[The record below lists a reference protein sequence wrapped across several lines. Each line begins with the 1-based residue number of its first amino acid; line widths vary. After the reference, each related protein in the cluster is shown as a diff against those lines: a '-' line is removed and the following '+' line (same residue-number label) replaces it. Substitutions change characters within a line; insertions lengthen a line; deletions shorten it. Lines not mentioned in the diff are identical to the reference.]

1 MNKSKLHSVLAA
13 GALGDAVG
21 YAVEF
26 DSWARIQQDW
36 GPQGLARWPL
46 HPKTGTMA
54 ASDDTQMTLFA
65 MEAIGSVL
73 TLRGPLATESE
84 LLVASRSAF
93 LRWLQTQGGNGPLG
107 SAGLLGRAEM
117 FHRAAPGNTCISAL
131 TQIARGSAVANQSKG
146 CGAAMRAA
154 PYAALAKDFGLDFVW
169 RAASAQGDLTHRHID
184 GHISGAA
191 LAFIIGSEP
200 KDMGE
205 LASRSLEAASRAEL
219 AGAVGTAH
227 KLRQAVDLSSCPM
240 DPQTLCNVIGEGW
253 VGDEA
258 VGVAL
263 WCALRS
269 SSASEAIFMAANH
282 RGDSDSTASM
292 AGQLAAGIHGLA
304 PRELAGFSSVDL
316 SFAMEEQCARLSLA
330 LSFPAVPAGSGATSG
345 APHS

>member
-1 MNKSKLHSVLAA
+1 MNKSKLCSILAA

-26 DSWARIQQDW
+26 DSWARIQKDW
-36 GPQGLARWPL
+36 GPQGLVRWPL
-46 HPKTGTMA
+46 HPLTGTMA

-65 MEAIGSVL
+65 MEAIASAL
-73 TLRGPLATESE
+73 SLEGPLTTQSS
-84 LLVASRSAF
+84 LLDASRAAF
-93 LRWLQTQGGNGPLG
+93 LRWHRTQGCNGPLG
-107 SAGLLGRAEM
+107 SAGLLGRVEM
-117 FHRAAPGNTCISAL
+117 FQRAAPGSTCMSAL
-131 TQIARGSAVANQSKG
+131 SMIERGSAVANQSKG

-154 PYAALAKDFGLDFVW
+154 PYAALAERFGLDFVW
-169 RAASAQGDLTHRHID
+169 LAASAQGDLTHRHID

-200 KDMGE
+200 KDMAE
-205 LASRSLEAASRAEL
+205 LASCSLEAASRAEL

-240 DPQTLCNVIGEGW
+240 DPETLCNVIGEGW

-282 RGDSDSTASM
+282 RGDSDSTASI
-292 AGQLAAGIHGLA
+292 AGQLAAGIHGLSSK
-304 PRELAGFSSVDL
+304 EMAGFSSVDL
-316 SFAMEEQCARLSLA
+316 SIALLEQSAA
-330 LSFPAVPAGSGATSG
+330 LSSALASPGQVPSAQGSMPLA
-345 APHS
+345 